1 MTISQIKAC
10 IQKKIRRIL
19 QEYRVTGMNQH
30 YEQN

>member
-1 MTISQIKAC
+1 MTISPTKAC

-19 QEYRVTGMNQH
+19 QEYRVIGMNQD